1 MDDNDST
8 SGRWYDYTR
17 AGETAAAFAG
27 FIESMAQS
35 EERAGHIERAAHL
48 YGSLVRIMG
57 PRAWSDQAQG
67 WELEYLLHEKRLR
80 DEIERRRTAEARAE
94 QDMVKLL
101 AYHTYMPEN

>member
-1 MDDNDST
+1 MDDENNDR
-8 SGRWYDYTR
+8 RWYDYTR

-35 EERAGHIERAAHL
+35 EERSGNLERAAYL

-67 WELEYLLHEKRLR
+67 WELEYLLQEKRLR
-80 DEIERRRTAEARAE
+80 DEIERRRIAELHAE

-101 AYHTYMPEN
+101 AWHTYIAEN